1 MSSAEPLSPPTSR
14 AVRRFAV
21 AWRNRQLRVITPVGE
36 LDYRAGGY
44 RFQYLE
50 GVGGSVAGFRPFI
63 GFPDLNRVYE
73 SARLWPFFDLR
84 VMDRKRPDYP
94 QYVRWLGLT
103 VEASR
108 LDILSRSGGGQ
119 KGDNVYLA
127 ESPSVADDG
136 ATEAVFLA
144 RGARY
149 AVPQYR
155 TEAIVNSLRAGDRL
169 TLMDD
174 STNEANP
181 RALLLE
187 TPDGAPVGWV
197 PDLLVD
203 YAHQVRSG
211 GGSAELLQNNGPAAP
226 WHARL
231 LVRLSGRVAPG
242 TALFTGELASSRYT
256 CLPAASRLRSV
267 RDPAIPVSWPVD
279 WRQAGEPS
287 SAARPRDV
295 QP

>member
-1 MSSAEPLSPPTSR
+1 VLDHR
-14 AVRRFAV
+14 A
-21 AWRNRQLRVITPVGE
+21 T
-36 LDYRAGGY
+36 GY

-50 GVGGSVAGFRPFI
+50 GVGGSVEGFRPFI
-63 GFPDLNRVYE
+63 GFPDLNRMYE

-108 LDILSRSGGGQ
+108 LDILSRSGGER
-119 KGDNVYLA
+119 KGDSVLLA
-127 ESPSVADDG
+127 ESPAVADGG
-136 ATEAVFLA
+136 ATEAVFLV
-144 RGARY
+144 RGVSY
-149 AVPQYR
+149 AVGQHG
-155 TEAIVNSLRAGDRL
+155 TEVAAESLQAGDRL
-169 TLMDD
+169 TLVDD

-187 TPDGAPVGWV
+187 ASDGAPVGWI

-211 GGSAELLQNNGPAAP
+211 GGFVELLQNNGPTAP

-231 LVRLSGRVAPG
+231 LVRMSGRVAPG
-242 TALFTGELASSRYT
+242 TTMFTGG
-256 CLPAASRLRSV
+256 V
-267 RDPAIPVSWPVD
+267 WPTL
-279 WRQAGEPS
+279 E
-287 SAARPRDV
+287 
-295 QP
+295 

>member
-1 MSSAEPLSPPTSR
+1 MSSAELLSPPTSR

-21 AWRNRQLRVITPVGE
+21 AWRNRQLRVITPVGV
-36 LDYRAGGY
+36 LDYRAAGY

-50 GVGGSVAGFRPFI
+50 GVGESVEGFRPFI

-73 SARLWPFFDLR
+73 SARMWPFFDLR

-108 LDILSRSGGGQ
+108 LDILSRSGGER
-119 KGDNVYLA
+119 KGDSVLLA
-127 ESPSVADDG
+127 ESPSVADSG
-136 ATEAVFLA
+136 ETEAIFLVRGVSYAVRQHGTEAVA
-144 RGARY
+144 
-149 AVPQYR
+149 
-155 TEAIVNSLRAGDRL
+155 ESLQAGDRL
-169 TLMDD
+169 NLMDD
-174 STNEANP
+174 STNVANP
-181 RALLLE
+181 RALLLAA
-187 TPDGAPVGWV
+187 TDGAPVGWV

-211 GGSAELLQNNGPAAP
+211 GGFAELLQNNGPTAP

-242 TALFTGELASSRYT
+242 TALFTGGVW
-256 CLPAASRLRSV
+256 PAL
-267 RDPAIPVSWPVD
+267 D
-279 WRQAGEPS
+279 
-287 SAARPRDV
+287 
-295 QP
+295 

>member
-1 MSSAEPLSPPTSR
+1 MSSAELLSPPTSR

-21 AWRNRQLRVITPVGE
+21 AWRNRQRRVITPVGV
-36 LDYRAGGY
+36 LDHRTTGY

-50 GVGGSVAGFRPFI
+50 GVGGSVEGFRPFI

-94 QYVRWLGLT
+94 EYVRWLGLT

-108 LDILSRSGGGQ
+108 LDILSRSGGER
-119 KGDNVYLA
+119 KGDSVLLA
-127 ESPSVADDG
+127 ESPAVADGG
-136 ATEAVFLA
+136 ATEAIFLV
-144 RGARY
+144 RGVSY
-149 AVPQYR
+149 AVRQHG
-155 TEAIVNSLRAGDRL
+155 TEAAAESLQAGERL
-169 TLMDD
+169 NLVDD

-187 TPDGAPVGWV
+187 ASDGAPVGWI

-203 YAHQVRSG
+203 YAHHVRSG
-211 GGSAELLQNNGPAAP
+211 GGLAELLQNNGSAAP

-231 LVRLSGRVAPG
+231 LVRLSGRITPRAPM
-242 TALFTGELASSRYT
+242 FTGGVW
-256 CLPAASRLRSV
+256 PAL
-267 RDPAIPVSWPVD
+267 
-279 WRQAGEPS
+279 E
-287 SAARPRDV
+287 
-295 QP
+295 